1 MFINTHFDHQSEPAR
16 IKSTEAMATLAKTF
30 EKLPTIITGDFN
42 SAAHKSGAY
51 ATLVGSGAF
60 KDTWDATSRKLTKA
74 FGTFPG
80 YKDPVVGGDRI
91 DWVLAS
97 PAVTILEAAINMLR
111 VRGRYPSDHAPV
123 HALVRLP

>member
-1 MFINTHFDHQSEPAR
+1 MFISTHFDHQSEPAR
-16 IKSTEAMATLAKTF
+16 IKSAEAMATLAKTF

-74 FGTFPG
+74 SAPSPDTRTPSSAAT
-80 YKDPVVGGDRI
+80 
-91 DWVLAS
+91 AS
-97 PAVTILEAAINMLR
+97 TGFSPPPR
-111 VRGRYPSDHAPV
+111 
-123 HALVRLP
+123 